1 MEAAPCRRKGLQT
14 FATLLKNQ
22 FRKDC
27 FSMSIVQ
34 PRTLSGFMELL
45 PARQIQFDRMAAIIR
60 ESFSLYG
67 FTPLDTP
74 LIEASEVL
82 LAKGGGETE
91 KQIYRFTKG
100 DSDLSL
106 RFDLT
111 VPLAKYVA
119 LNYANLAFPFRRFQ
133 IGKVYR
139 GERAQRGRFRE
150 FYQADIDII
159 GDGKLD
165 ISNDAEIPA
174 IIYRTFTALGLKR
187 FQIRVNNRKV
197 LNGFYAMLDLTHK
210 SGAIMR
216 TVDKLEKIG
225 APQVRELLM
234 GEEIGLTAQQAGEIM
249 NFIAIT
255 GTNQQVLDALEGYRG
270 RHPLFD
276 EGLDE
281 LKAVAKNLAAFGV
294 PEDHFAVDL
303 TIARGLD
310 YYTGTVYETT
320 MLDHP
325 EIGSICS
332 GGRYDNLA
340 EYYTEKQLP
349 GVGISIGLTRL
360 FFVLEDQGYLNN
372 NLNTAPADAL
382 ILPMTDDMAAAI
394 SLATTL
400 RNQSVRV
407 QIYGEQK
414 KFKQKMSYADKLG
427 VPYVIFLGEEEIAA
441 GVCAVKNMR
450 TGEQVKLSP
459 AEAVTLIQGGLVE
472 LNQGTPILDKGE

>member
-1 MEAAPCRRKGLQT
+1 
-14 FATLLKNQ
+14 
-22 FRKDC
+22 
-27 FSMSIVQ
+27 MSIVQ

-174 IIYRTFTALGLKR
+174 IIYRTFTSLGLKR

-197 LNGFYAMLDLTHK
+197 LNGFYAMLDLTHRA
-210 SGAIMR
+210 GLIMR

-225 APQVRELLM
+225 APQVKELLM
-234 GEEIGLTAQQAGEIM
+234 GEEIGLTAQQAAEIM

-255 GTNQQVLDALEGYRG
+255 GSNQEVLSALEGYRG

-281 LKAVAKNLAAFGV
+281 LNAVAKNLAAFGV

-360 FFVLEDQGYLNN
+360 FFVLEDQGYLNSS
-372 NLNTAPADAL
+372 LNTAPADAL
-382 ILPMTDDMAAAI
+382 ILPMTEDMAPAI

-400 RNQSVRV
+400 RGQGVRV

-450 TGEQVKLSP
+450 SGEQVKVSP
-459 AEAVTLIQGGLVE
+459 AEAVTLIQSGLVE

>member
-1 MEAAPCRRKGLQT
+1 MAK
-14 FATLLKNQ
+14 
-22 FRKDC
+22 
-27 FSMSIVQ
+27 VQ

-45 PARQIQFDRMAAIIR
+45 PARQAQFDRMADTLKKTYA
-60 ESFSLYG
+60 LYG
-67 FTPLDTP
+67 FTSLDTP

-91 KQIYRFTKG
+91 KQIYRFMKG
-100 DSDLSL
+100 DTDLSL

-119 LNYANLAFPFRRFQ
+119 QNYGNLTFPFRRFQ

-165 ISNDAEIPA
+165 ISNEAEIPS
-174 IIYRTFTALGLKR
+174 IIYKAFTAIGLKR

-197 LNGFYAMLDLTHK
+197 LNGFYAMLGLTEK
-210 SGAIMR
+210 SGDIMR
-216 TVDKLEKIG
+216 TVDKLDKIG
-225 APQVRELLM
+225 PDKVATLLV
-234 GEEIGLTAQQAGEIM
+234 GEEIGLSQAQADEILK
-249 NFIAIT
+249 FIAIK
-255 GTNQQVLDALEGYRG
+255 GTNTEVLTALEGYRG
-270 RHPLFD
+270 RHELFD
-276 EGLDE
+276 LGLDE
-281 LKAVAKNLAAFGV
+281 LNTVAKYLAAFGV
-294 PEDHFAVDL
+294 PESHFAVDL

-340 EYYTEKQLP
+340 EYYTDKQLP

-360 FFVLEDQGYLNN
+360 FFVLEDQGYLNDE
-372 NLNTAPADAL
+372 LNTAPADVL
-382 ILPMTDDMAAAI
+382 ILPMTEDLAPAI
-394 SLATTL
+394 ALATQL
-400 RNQSVRV
+400 RSAGIRT
-407 QIYGEQK
+407 QIHAEQK
-414 KFKQKMSYADKLG
+414 KFKQKIGYADKLSI
-427 VPYVIFLGEEEIAA
+427 PYAIFLGEDEINA
-441 GVCAVKNMR
+441 GVAAVKDMK
-450 TGEQVKLSP
+450 TGEQVKL
-459 AEAVTLIQGGLVE
+459 AGEEAIAHIAAGLAK
-472 LNQGTPILDKGE
+472 LNEGLPILDKGE